1 MGIIEELDLK
11 PVINAAGTLTTLG
24 GTTLAKEVI
33 NAIIEASGVYLD
45 MGELHVKAGQ
55 YIAKLLGVEDAYITS
70 GAGAAIV
77 LAVAACMVRERS
89 DRLGTFPH
97 VEDLKHQVIVQK
109 KHRNFYDYIIEIT
122 GAKIVEIGTES
133 ETSESDLINAINEKT
148 CAVMYFVFDPMDG
161 TLPLNKV
168 IEIAHHCNIPVIVDA
183 AAEVPPRDNLKKFY
197 EMGADLVIFSAGKDI
212 GAPNDTGIII
222 GRRTLIEICRRLGPH
237 NYENVDGR
245 TRIYLGRPMKTSK
258 EDVFA
263 VIAAL
268 KKYLNMNENDRIANW
283 ENKVDYIISE
293 LSRNGLKN
301 VRKIYPTD
309 FGHPRPVC
317 IPRVEIQPPENDKAD
332 NLLQKLR
339 EEDPPIYAYTFGNKL
354 YINPQCVRDGEEK
367 IIAERI
373 IKIMQVKT
381 GNH

>member
-1 MGIIEELDLK
+1 
-11 PVINAAGTLTTLG
+11 
-24 GTTLAKEVI
+24 
-33 NAIIEASGVYLD
+33 
-45 MGELHVKAGQ
+45 
-55 YIAKLLGVEDAYITS
+55 
-70 GAGAAIV
+70 
-77 LAVAACMVRERS
+77 
-89 DRLGTFPH
+89 
-97 VEDLKHQVIVQK
+97 
-109 KHRNFYDYIIEIT
+109 
-122 GAKIVEIGTES
+122 
-133 ETSESDLINAINEKT
+133 
-148 CAVMYFVFDPMDG
+148 
-161 TLPLNKV
+161 
-168 IEIAHHCNIPVIVDA
+168 
-183 AAEVPPRDNLKKFY
+183 
-197 EMGADLVIFSAGKDI
+197 MGADLVIFSAGKDI
-212 GAPNDTGIII
+212 GAPNDPGIII
-222 GRRTLIEICRRLGPH
+222 GKRTLVEICRRLGPH
-237 NYENVDGR
+237 NYENVDGGI
-245 TRIYLGRPMKTSK
+245 RIYLGRPMKTSK
-258 EDVFA
+258 EDIFA

-293 LSRNGLKN
+293 LSRNGLNK

>member
-11 PVINAAGTLTTLG
+11 PVVNAAGTLTTLG

-45 MGELHVKAGQ
+45 MRELHVKAGQ

-77 LAVAACMVRERS
+77 LAVAACIVRERT

-133 ETSESDLINAINEKT
+133 ETSESDLISAINEKT

-161 TLPLNKV
+161 VLPLNKV
-168 IEIAHHCNIPVIVDA
+168 IEIAHHYNIPVIVDA
-183 AAEVPPRDNLKKFY
+183 AAEIPPRDNLKKFY

-222 GRRTLIEICRRLGPH
+222 GKRTLVEICRRLGPH
-237 NYENVDGR
+237 NYENVDGGI
-245 TRIYLGRPMKTSK
+245 RIYLGRPMKTSK
-258 EDVFA
+258 EDIFA

-301 VRKIYPTD
+301 VRKIYPTG
-309 FGHPRPVC
+309 FFHPRPVC
-317 IPRVEIQPPENDKAD
+317 IPRVEIQPPENVKAD

-339 EEDPPIYAYTFGNKL
+339 EGDPPIYAYTLGNKL
-354 YINPQCVRDGEEK
+354 YINPQCVREGEEK

-373 IKIMQVKT
+373 IKIMQDKT
-381 GNH
+381 